1 MQADKGHLHHRLMD
15 MGLSQRQT
23 VLIMYL
29 ISAILGSIAI
39 IAMQI
44 SNQRAY
50 FILALVMVLLV
61 LLAWKCG
68 FFKSRD

>member
-1 MQADKGHLHHRLMD
+1 
-15 MGLSQRQT
+15 MGLTQRQT